1 MTSRTLIVV
10 GALALGGLIVGNA
23 ALFSVSETQQ
33 AITLQFGQ
41 PQRVFNTDG
50 RDPGL
55 KAMIPFVQQRYVYD
69 RRILDLGTS
78 GKNEIVT
85 ADQERLEV
93 DSFAR
98 WRIVDPL
105 RFYQRVVTEDRA
117 RSRLRG
123 FLEASLRRVLG
134 SNRAG
139 DIISGRRSELMELIR
154 AELNRE
160 AATLGI
166 EVVDVRI
173 RAADLP
179 KTNQERVFQRMRSE
193 REQAAATV
201 RAAGDRQAAEIRG
214 GADRERAKIIADSY
228 SQDPS
233 FAAFY
238 RSMQAYEKALPAGT
252 TIVTSPDSD
261 FFRYFQNRSGAPTGG
276 Q

>member
-1 MTSRTLIVV
+1 MSSRSFIAIGAVAL
-10 GALALGGLIVGNA
+10 GALIIGNA
-23 ALFSVSETQQ
+23 SLFSVSETQQ
-33 AITLQFGQ
+33 ALTLQFGQ
-41 PQRVFNTDG
+41 PQRVFNIDG

-55 KAMIPFVQQRYVYD
+55 KVMMPFVQQRYIYD
-69 RRILDLGTS
+69 RRILDLETT
-78 GKNEIVT
+78 GKSEIVT

-134 SNRAG
+134 STKAG
-139 DIISGRRSELMELIR
+139 DIISGRRAALMESIR
-154 AELNRE
+154 GELNRE
-160 AATLGI
+160 ARTLGI

-179 KTNQERVFQRMRSE
+179 QANQERVFQRMRSE
-193 REQAAATV
+193 REQAAASV
-201 RAAGDRQAAEIRG
+201 RAAGDRQAQEIRG
-214 GADRERAKIIADSY
+214 NADRQRAKIIADAY

-261 FFRYFQNRSGAPTGG
+261 FFRYFQNRSGG
-276 Q
+276 QASGQ

>member
-1 MTSRTLIVV
+1 MSSRPLAAL
-10 GALALGGLIVGNA
+10 GALALGGLILANA
-23 ALFSVSETQQ
+23 SLFSVSETQQ
-33 AITLQFGQ
+33 ALTLQFGQ
-41 PQRVFNTDG
+41 PQRVFNLDG

-55 KAMIPFVQQRYVYD
+55 KVMIPFVQQRFIYD
-69 RRILDLGTS
+69 RRILDLETT
-78 GKNEIVT
+78 GKSEIVT

-134 SNRAG
+134 STRAG
-139 DIISGRRSELMELIR
+139 DIISGRRAALMEKIR
-154 AELNRE
+154 SELNRE

-166 EVVDVRI
+166 EIIDVRI

-179 KTNQERVFQRMRSE
+179 QANQERVFQRMQSE
-193 REQAAATV
+193 RAQAAATV
-201 RAAGDRQAAEIRG
+201 RAAGDRQAQEIKG

-228 SQDPS
+228 NQDPG

-261 FFRYFQNRSGAPTGG
+261 FFRYFQNRGGG
-276 Q
+276 QASGQ

>member
-1 MTSRTLIVV
+1 MSTRPLIAV
-10 GALALGGLIVGNA
+10 GAFVLGGLILANA
-23 ALFSVSETQQ
+23 SLFSVSETQQ

-41 PQRVFNTDG
+41 PQRVFNIDG

-55 KAMIPFVQQRYVYD
+55 KAMIPFVQQRYIYD
-69 RRILDLGTS
+69 RRILDLETT

-98 WRIVDPL
+98 WRIVNPL

-123 FLEASLRRVLG
+123 FLDASLRRVLG
-134 SNRAG
+134 STKAG
-139 DIISGRRSELMELIR
+139 DIISGRRAALMEKIR
-154 AELNRE
+154 FELNRE

-166 EVVDVRI
+166 EIVDVRI

-179 KTNQERVFQRMRSE
+179 QANQERVFQRMRSE

-201 RAAGDRQAAEIRG
+201 RAAGDRQAQEIRG

-228 SQDPS
+228 NQDPG
-233 FAAFY
+233 FAAFF

-261 FFRYFQNRSGAPTGG
+261 FFRYFQNRSGG
-276 Q
+276 QPSGQ